1 MSSPKNALAS
11 VLLITGADMLNMAVL
26 DGLPSELWKLPSDPV
41 RFQSFS
47 AGTDRDMSYGV

>member
-1 MSSPKNALAS
+1 
-11 VLLITGADMLNMAVL
+11 MLNMAVL